1 MVNAGSGRH
10 GTRGR
15 IGRGAA
21 LLHAFAVLLAALA
34 CCGVRI
40 AHAQQDDVEIHASVD
55 RATPRL
61 NESLTYVL
69 TARGRVRGEP
79 DITPLTEMFEVLR
92 TQESTRIQIVNG
104 RAEQIAE
111 WIYLLMPRRPGKAL
125 IPPIEVGGRYSNAVE
140 IEVLPPADTNAEVPG
155 EIFLEVE
162 VAPQDR
168 VYVQSQI
175 VFTLRLFI
183 GTMTG
188 RAGITPP
195 EIVEGDAIIERL
207 GDDVE
212 YRVNR
217 GGRDFTVRERLY
229 AIFPQRAGKLTIG
242 PATFEAMVIPPRGF
256 SRVQRFTSEPIE
268 IEVLPAVPPPPSH
281 PSAAWLPAK
290 RLEIT
295 ERWAGGAEDPPM
307 LTVGVPTTRSLTIV
321 AEGLLETQLPELA
334 PAQADGVRLYAD
346 RPELSRASGPGGLVA
361 TRVERYAVLPQSA
374 RETTLPP
381 IELPWFDVERGRWE
395 IASVP
400 ARTLKIAPGSEPA
413 SPPAATPA
421 PVTGTPSAAPS
432 GSKAG
437 PWPAL
442 AAVFA
447 VGWMLTAFFW
457 WRAARRDARAVPGSP
472 GARTITDRSA
482 ARIRDACK
490 RNDPAAARDALLAW
504 AAERFPE
511 SPPRSLGA
519 LAARVPEPMAAALSE
534 LDAALY
540 APHRSAWN
548 GEALAAAFASR
559 ATRITG
565 SPRRRR
571 EPLLPL
577 YR

>member
-1 MVNAGSGRH
+1 
-10 GTRGR
+10 
-15 IGRGAA
+15 
-21 LLHAFAVLLAALA
+21 
-34 CCGVRI
+34 
-40 AHAQQDDVEIHASVD
+40 
-55 RATPRL
+55 
-61 NESLTYVL
+61 
-69 TARGRVRGEP
+69 
-79 DITPLTEMFEVLR
+79 
-92 TQESTRIQIVNG
+92 
-104 RAEQIAE
+104 
-111 WIYLLMPRRPGKAL
+111 
-125 IPPIEVGGRYSNAVE
+125 
-140 IEVLPPADTNAEVPG
+140 
-155 EIFLEVE
+155 
-162 VAPQDR
+162 
-168 VYVQSQI
+168 
-175 VFTLRLFI
+175 
-183 GTMTG
+183 
-188 RAGITPP
+188 
-195 EIVEGDAIIERL
+195 AIIERL

-400 ARTLKIAPGSEPA
+400 ARTLEIAPGSEPA
-413 SPPAATPA
+413 SAPTTEPA
-421 PVTGTPSAAPS
+421 PVSETAPAAAPTGS
-432 GSKAG
+432 GTG
-437 PWPAL
+437 PWPWVAAVLAAGWALTAL
-442 AAVFA
+442 A
-447 VGWMLTAFFW
+447 W
-457 WRAARRDARAVPGSP
+457 WRGSRRAPAPAPDSPPARAAAG
-472 GARTITDRSA
+472 GASK
-482 ARIRDACK
+482 RIRAACE
-490 RNDPAAARDALLAW
+490 RNDPAAARSALLAW

-519 LAARVPEPMAAALSE
+519 LAARL
-534 LDAALY
+534 
-540 APHRSAWN
+540 
-548 GEALAAAFASR
+548 
-559 ATRITG
+559 
-565 SPRRRR
+565 
-571 EPLLPL
+571 
-577 YR
+577 